1 MRKELQVTTRLGKV
15 AVQQGGPESGPPVVL
30 IPGLTLNAADWPR
43 TMIGELHKLG
53 YRTLALDL
61 PDSAHSERVL
71 GDYSADRFCGAVQDA
86 IEGLRLAEFHLVGMS
101 LGGLVL
107 QRMKRPAGR
116 LLSTTFLMS
125 CACTYPLTVKSSQ
138 SVAKLM
144 KVPLNI
150 SKEVAFYHGLACRE
164 YLAGT
169 ATEHDLR
176 ELRDRVFRS
185 VERAWPYGSAPH
197 RQVRVAME
205 ILGGPRPDF
214 RHWTHPTL
222 IIHGEKDPLL
232 PLWSARALHGQIPGS
247 RMETI
252 PGMGHELLA
261 RYAESLV
268 GCFSHF
274 LAQTRQSQAS

>member
-15 AVQQGGPESGPPVVL
+15 AVRQGGPESGPSVIL

-43 TMIGELHKLG
+43 KLLRDLQGLG

-61 PDSAHSERVL
+61 PDSAHSERV
-71 GDYSADRFCGAVQDA
+71 GTDYSADRFCGAVGDA
-86 IEGLRLAEFHLVGMS
+86 IEGLQLGRFHLVGMS

-107 QRMKRPAGR
+107 QRMKMPVGSV
-116 LLSTTFLMS
+116 LSTTFLMS
-125 CACTYPLTVKSSQ
+125 CACTYPLTLKSSQ
-138 SVAKLM
+138 SLGKLM

-169 ATEHDLR
+169 ANEHELR
-176 ELRDRVFRS
+176 ELRDRVYRS

-197 RQVRVAME
+197 RQIRVAME
-205 ILGGPRPDF
+205 ILGGSRPDF
-214 RHWTHPTL
+214 RRWTHPTL

-232 PLWSARALHGQIPGS
+232 PLWSAKALHTQIPGA
-247 RMETI
+247 RLETI
-252 PGMGHELLA
+252 SGMGHELLE
-261 RYAESLV
+261 RYSERVV
-268 GCFSHF
+268 GCFSDF
-274 LAQTRQSQAS
+274 LAETRQSQAS